1 MALSDRDII
10 ITPNRGAS
18 TEPTILFRGA
28 DASTSASITLRVLN
42 SGTIGTLSFEGVNG
56 QLLSLTDTFTGSI
69 FAVNDVSG
77 IPSIEVLD
85 SGAIR
90 LAHFN
95 GGVSIGSANNATNAT
110 STSTGVLT
118 VAGGAGIWKDLYI
131 GGNINIAGTV
141 TAGSIAT
148 GAAVTSA
155 TNVTITNDPSSGGI
169 MYPTF
174 VNATSG
180 IAGIRV
186 DNDGLSYVPS
196 TNRLGVGTNN
206 PSTNLHVY
214 GASDPVI
221 TLQAGGGSYPY
232 IQLTTPSSGTGYL
245 IKNLATG
252 NSILNQSF
260 YMWNSSGPIQ
270 FVPSATP
277 ANSVTIDTSGRVGI
291 GTGAAPTL
299 YTPLNVG
306 SASHY
311 SPTETNRTL
320 HWWGG
325 TGGTELYNSA
335 HLITAGNSSSDT
347 VQPQAVGLHLFNT
360 STGNNTW
367 SPILVFGGL
376 STSGGYISGAAG
388 IAAQL
393 ISNTSDS
400 NFRGGDLHFYI
411 NNATDA
417 NGRGFAGSATSR
429 VVFKGNG
436 NNGFGTT
443 SPATKLH
450 LQSSGDTI
458 LRIDSTNSVFDP
470 QILLTD
476 NNNPTGEG
484 TRILYDSSVGDTY
497 FNNVYTLSTNAFH
510 FQSGAFGS
518 GTELLTITT
527 AGNLLKKNVVVPS
540 LTVSDTAPGS
550 PFDGDLWW
558 ESDTG
563 RLKVRY
569 NDGSSVQWVDAMPIP
584 NISNLYSKAGGPIT
598 GNVTISGTLD
608 VNGLAS
614 FNNVYVAGTVTAGS
628 IVGSISAS
636 TIAVT
641 NDSSTAA
648 SFYPTFVSGTGTP
661 ALKVDTSK
669 FIYRP
674 SDGRLTLSS
683 GIVAPSGIFGATTG
697 APDARIW
704 AISADQYPNWGLFYN
719 EGSPDYIEF
728 QSGGTVTSR
737 ICLDSGDAHFGLTG
751 GYVGI
756 NQASPATRLN
766 ITQGAGD
773 STYGTAVVRIG
784 GTGNYASLELGIKGA
799 YDGMISTYGNDLHIY
814 AGNWRGV
821 GNAASENHTIY
832 FYTSQSGSTNWN
844 TPKWQMQ
851 STGQLIKGSYA
862 VPSIAISDTPPG
874 SSMFD
879 GDFWWESDTGKLK
892 IRYNDGSSTQWVDA
906 MPVVDTTQFY
916 PRAGGTILGTV
927 GISQSLTVGQWITAG
942 GEITA
947 YYSDRRLKT
956 NVAPIQNALGKV
968 LKLNGITYNPNEVAA
983 QYGYDTN
990 VNIVG
995 LFADEV
1001 ADVLPEAVKP
1011 APFDT
1016 DEEGNS
1022 KSGENYKTVQYEK
1035 LVPLLVEAMKDQ
1047 QKIIDG
1053 LQTKIT
1059 ELEKLIGKSN

>member
-42 SGTIGTLSFEGVNG
+42 SGTIGTLSFEGTSG
-56 QLLSLTDTFTGSI
+56 QLFSLTDTLSGSI
-69 FAVNDVSG
+69 FTVNDISG

-85 SGAIR
+85 TGLVK
-90 LAHFN
+90 LAQYAGN
-95 GGVSIGSANNATNAT
+95 VQIGGTGNQSNAT
-110 STSTGVLT
+110 STTTGELQV
-118 VAGGAGIWKDLYI
+118 VGGAGIWKDLYI
-131 GGNINIAGTV
+131 GGNINIGGTV
-141 TAGSIAT
+141 TAGSINV
-148 GAAVTSA
+148 GSAVTSA
-155 TNVTITNDPSSGGI
+155 TNVTVTNDPSSGSI

-174 VNATSG
+174 VNSTSG

-186 DNDGLSYVPS
+186 DSDGLVWVPS
-196 TNRLGVGTNN
+196 SNRLGIGITS

-214 GASDPVI
+214 AATDPVI

-232 IQLTTPSSGTGYL
+232 MQLTTPSSGTGYL
-245 IKNLATG
+245 IKNIGTG
-252 NSILNQSF
+252 NSVLNQSL
-260 YMWNSSGPIQ
+260 YLYNNAAIQ
-270 FVPSATP
+270 FVTNNTP
-277 ANSVTIDTSGRVGI
+277 ASAVTIDTGGRLGV
-291 GTGAAPTL
+291 GTGGQPTL
-299 YTPLNVG
+299 YTPVSVGNPNHISPGQADGRILNWWAG
-306 SASHY
+306 S
-311 SPTETNRTL
+311 
-320 HWWGG
+320 
-325 TGGTELYNSA
+325 GGTELYNSV
-335 HLITAGNSSSDT
+335 HGISVGHNSAATD
-347 VQPQAVGLHLFNT
+347 QPQYVGLHLFNPNAT
-360 STGNNTW
+360 ANNW
-367 SPILVFGGL
+367 SPMLAFGGL
-376 STSGGYISGAAG
+376 STSGGYMNASVGM
-388 IAAQL
+388 AAQL
-393 ISNTSDS
+393 RTNTADG
-400 NFRGGDLHFYI
+400 NFRSGDLHFWLQ
-411 NNATDA
+411 NTDT
-417 NGRGFAGSATSR
+417 NGRGFNGSTTSR
-429 VVFKGNG
+429 IVFAGTG

-443 SPATKLH
+443 NPQTKLH
-450 LQSSGDTI
+450 LLSSGETV
-458 LRIDSTNSVFDP
+458 LRIDGASGTGNAV
-470 QILLTD
+470 ILLTD
-476 NNNPTGEG
+476 TTNPTGEG
-484 TRILYDSSVGDTY
+484 MRITYASSAGDTY
-497 FNNVYTLSTNAFH
+497 FNNIYTPVANAFH

-527 AGNLLKKNVVVPS
+527 AGNLLKKGVVVPS
-540 LTVSDTAPGS
+540 LTVSDNAPSS
-550 PFDGDLWW
+550 PFDNDLWW

-569 NDGSSVQWVDAMPIP
+569 NDGSSVQWVDALPIP
-584 NISNLYSKAGGPIT
+584 DVSNFYSKAGGI
-598 GNVTISGTLD
+598 ISGPVVINGTLD
-608 VNGLAS
+608 VSGLAS
-614 FNNVYVAGTVTAGS
+614 FNNVYVAGTITAGS
-628 IVGSISAS
+628 IVGSSISAS

-641 NDSSTAA
+641 NDSATAS

-661 ALKVDTSK
+661 ALRVDTSK

-674 SDGRLTLSS
+674 SDGRLTL
-683 GIVAPSGIFGATTG
+683 GNGVVAPSGIFGATTG

-704 AISADQYPNWGLFYN
+704 SISADQYPNWGLFYN

-728 QSGGTVTSR
+728 QTGGTVTSR
-737 ICLDSGDAHFGLTG
+737 ISLDSGDAHFGLSG
-751 GYVGI
+751 GSVGI
-756 NQASPATRLN
+756 NTGSPATKLN
-766 ITQGAGD
+766 ILQGAGD
-773 STYGTAVVRIG
+773 ATYGTAALRIG
-784 GTGNYASLELGIKGA
+784 GTSNYASLELGIKGA

-821 GNAASENHTIY
+821 GNTASENHTIF
-832 FYTSQSGSTNWN
+832 FYTSQNGSTNWN

-851 STGQLIKGSYA
+851 TTGQFVKGSYP
-862 VPSIAISDTPPG
+862 VPSIAVSDSAPTG
-874 SSMFD
+874 MFD
-879 GDFWWESDTGKLK
+879 GDFWWESDTGRLK

-906 MPVVDTTQFY
+906 VPFLDSAQFY
-916 PRAGGTILGTV
+916 PRGGGAIYGSV
-927 GISQSLTVGQWITAG
+927 SVNGGLTVSAFITAG

-968 LKLNGITYNPNEVAA
+968 LKLNGITYNPNEVAGK
-983 QYGYDTN
+983 YGYDTN

-1001 ADVLPEAVKP
+1001 EAVLPEAVKP

>member
-42 SGTIGTLSFEGVNG
+42 SGTIGTLSFEGTSG
-56 QLLSLTDTFTGSI
+56 QLFSLTDTLSGSI
-69 FAVNDVSG
+69 FTVNDISG

-85 SGAIR
+85 TGLVK
-90 LAHFN
+90 LAQYAGN
-95 GGVSIGSANNATNAT
+95 VQIGGTGNQSNAT
-110 STSTGVLT
+110 STTTGELQV
-118 VAGGAGIWKDLYI
+118 VGGAGIWKDLYI
-131 GGNINIAGTV
+131 GGNINIGGTV
-141 TAGSIAT
+141 TAGSINISS
-148 GAAVTSA
+148 AVTSA
-155 TNVTITNDPSSGGI
+155 TNVTVTNDPSSGSI

-174 VNATSG
+174 VNSTSG

-186 DNDGLSYVPS
+186 DSDGLVWVPS
-196 TNRLGVGTNN
+196 SNRLGIGITS

-214 GASDPVI
+214 AASDPVI

-232 IQLTTPSSGTGYL
+232 MQLTTPSSGTGYL
-245 IKNLATG
+245 IKNIATG
-252 NSILNQSF
+252 NSVLNQSL
-260 YMWNSSGPIQ
+260 YLYNNAAIQ
-270 FVPSATP
+270 FVTNNTP
-277 ANSVTIDTSGRVGI
+277 ASAVTIDTSGRVGI

-306 SASHY
+306 PASHY
-311 SPTETNRTL
+311 SPSDTNRTL

-335 HLITAGNSSSDT
+335 HLITAVNNSADT
-347 VQPQAVGLHLFNT
+347 VQPQSVGLHLFNANAT
-360 STGNNTW
+360 NNTW

-393 ISNTSDS
+393 ISNSSDS

-411 NNATDA
+411 NNPTDA

-443 SPATKLH
+443 SPQTKLH

-458 LRIDSTNSVFDP
+458 LRIDSTNSTANP

-484 TRILYDSSVGDTY
+484 TRIVYNSSVGDTY
-497 FNNVYTLSTNAFH
+497 FNNVYTIATNAFH

-540 LTVSDTAPGS
+540 LTVSDSAPSS

-569 NDGSSVQWVDAMPIP
+569 NDGSSVQWVDALPIP
-584 NISNLYSKAGGPIT
+584 DVSNFYSKAGG
-598 GNVTISGTLD
+598 VISGPVVINGTLD
-608 VNGLAS
+608 VSGLAS

-628 IVGSISAS
+628 IVGSVSAS

-641 NDSSTAA
+641 NDSSTGA

-661 ALKVDTSK
+661 ALKIDTSK

-674 SDGRLTLSS
+674 SDGRLTLSN
-683 GIVAPSGIFGATTG
+683 GVIAPSGIFGATTG
-697 APDARIW
+697 APDCRIW
-704 AISADQYPNWGLFYN
+704 SVSADQYPNYGIFYN

-728 QSGGTVTSR
+728 QAGGGVYSR
-737 ICLDSGDAHFGLTG
+737 IGLDDGSAHFGLNG
-751 GYVGI
+751 GFVGI
-756 NQASPATRLN
+756 NQASPATKLN

-821 GNAASENHTIY
+821 GNAASENHTIF
-832 FYTSQSGSTNWN
+832 FYTSQAGSTNWN

-851 STGQLIKGSYA
+851 TTGQFVKGSYP
-862 VPSIAISDTPPG
+862 VPSIAVSDSAPTG
-874 SSMFD
+874 MFD
-879 GDFWWESDTGKLK
+879 GDFWWESDTGRLK

-906 MPVVDTTQFY
+906 VPFLDSAQFY
-916 PRAGGTILGTV
+916 PRGGGAIYGAVSIATN
-927 GISQSLTVGQWITAG
+927 LTVGQWITAG

-968 LKLNGITYNPNEVAA
+968 LKLNGITYNPNEVAGK
-983 QYGYDTN
+983 YGYDTN

-1001 ADVLPEAVKP
+1001 EAVLPEAVKP